1 MNPIFHFAQGF
12 YDVGF
17 NAAYR
22 NKDEKSDKGF
32 QRLPVSVINFNFAAE
47 LYLKGLHLLTTKQER
62 SGHEIWK
69 LFKDLPTEIKI
80 QIEEKYDDLVLSDN
94 KELGEYSAKFIINKL
109 EPKTLRESSSLKDML
124 LLHNKSFEEW
134 RYLYENRKSIMFKY
148 NFNQMNCFI
157 KSLIIT
163 INKIQSII

>member
-1 MNPIFHFAQGF
+1 MNFIFHFAQGF

-22 NKDEKSDKGF
+22 IKDDKSEKGF

-47 LYLKGLHLLTTKQER
+47 LYLKGLHLLTTKQEK

-69 LFKDLPTEIKI
+69 LYKDLPIEIKI
-80 QIEEKYDDLVLSDN
+80 RIEEKYDEFVLSD
-94 KELGEYSAKFIINKL
+94 KEELGDYEAKFIINKID
-109 EPKTLRESSSLKDML
+109 PIIVRDSNSLKNML
-124 LLHNKSFEEW
+124 ILHNKSFEEW
-134 RYLYENRKSIMFKY
+134 RYLYENRKSIIFKY

-157 KSLIIT
+157 KSLIIV
-163 INKIQSII
+163 INKIQNN

>member
-1 MNPIFHFAQGF
+1 M
-12 YDVGF
+12 
-17 NAAYR
+17 
-22 NKDEKSDKGF
+22 
-32 QRLPVSVINFNFAAE
+32 
-47 LYLKGLHLLTTKQER
+47 
-62 SGHEIWK
+62 
-69 LFKDLPTEIKI
+69 
-80 QIEEKYDDLVLSDN
+80 
-94 KELGEYSAKFIINKL
+94 GEYNAKFIINKL

-124 LLHNKSFEEW
+124 ILHNKSFEEW